1 MSASNEALASEAIRP
16 VRRQHAGGR
25 GGRSRRLGSRRT
37 AWGAAMLSPAMVV
50 IVLFVFIPIV
60 LTFWISLHEW
70 SMFTSFGDMQWRGMA
85 NYRELLHDSDFHNAL
100 RNTAVYV
107 LLVLVITVPLSVLLA
122 LLLYFPQVR
131 GRALVRTALFSTYV
145 IPTVAISMVWGA
157 LYAPNYGPLAALF
170 DAIGLPAPQFLSS
183 PSSAL
188 LSLVVFHVWQMLGY
202 YVVLIVAG
210 LTQIPVELYEA
221 ARLDGAGPIRQTVS
235 ITLPLLGRTLTFVVL
250 IAIVNAVQ
258 VFDPVY
264 VLTQGGPADSTNVLS
279 FDIQRTAFEH
289 GLAGQASAMAFSL
302 LFVLVALG
310 GMGAAFLRSRR

>member
-1 MSASNEALASEAIRP
+1 MSAPIEAVTSEALRP
-16 VRRQHAGGR
+16 ARRLTAGGR
-25 GGRSRRLGSRRT
+25 GGRARRLGSRRT
-37 AWGAAMLSPAMVV
+37 GWAAAMLSAAMVV
-50 IVLFVFIPIV
+50 IGLFVFVPIV

-70 SMFTSFGDMQWRGMA
+70 SMFTSFSDMQWRGLD
-85 NYRELLHDSDFHNAL
+85 NYRELLHDGDFHNAL

-107 LLVLVITVPLSVLLA
+107 VLVLVITVPLSVLLG
-122 LLLYFPQVR
+122 LLLYFPQLR

-145 IPTVAISMVWGA
+145 IPTVAIAMVWGA

-170 DAIGLPAPQFLSS
+170 DAVGLPAPQFLSS

-202 YVVLIVAG
+202 YVVLVVAG
-210 LTQIPVELYEA
+210 LTQIPVEIYEA
-221 ARLDGAGPIRQTVS
+221 ARLDGAGFWRQTFW

-302 LFVLVALG
+302 LFVLVAVG
-310 GMGAAFLRSRR
+310 GIGTAILRSRR

>member
-1 MSASNEALASEAIRP
+1 MEAVTAEAVRP
-16 VRRQHAGGR
+16 VRRQLAGGR
-25 GGRSRRLGSRRT
+25 GGRARRLGSRRT
-37 AWGAAMLSPAMVV
+37 GWAAVMLSPAMAV
-50 IVLFVFIPIV
+50 IVLFVFVPIV

-70 SMFTSFGDMQWRGMA
+70 SMFTSFGDMQWRGLA
-85 NYRELLHDSDFHNAL
+85 NYRELLHDGDFHNAL

-107 LLVLVITVPLSVLLA
+107 VLVLVITVPLSVLLA
-122 LLLYFPQVR
+122 LLLYFPQLR

-145 IPTVAISMVWGA
+145 IPTVAIAMVWGA

-170 DAIGLPAPQFLSS
+170 DAVGLPAPQFLSS

-188 LSLVVFHVWQMLGY
+188 ISLVVFHVWQMLGY
-202 YVVLIVAG
+202 YVVLVVAG
-210 LTQIPVELYEA
+210 LTQIPVEIYEA
-221 ARLDGAGPIRQTVS
+221 ARLDGAGFWRQTFS
-235 ITLPLLGRTLTFVVL
+235 ITLPLLGRTMTFVVL

-302 LFVLVALG
+302 LFVLVAVG
-310 GMGAAFLRSRR
+310 GIGAAVLRGRR